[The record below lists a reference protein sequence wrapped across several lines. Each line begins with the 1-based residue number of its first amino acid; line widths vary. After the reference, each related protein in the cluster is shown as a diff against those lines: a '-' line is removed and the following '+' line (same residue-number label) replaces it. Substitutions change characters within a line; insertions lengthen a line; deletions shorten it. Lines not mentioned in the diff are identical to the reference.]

1 VLVSTHLLDVA
12 ERLCDRVVIL
22 RSGRVVAAGT
32 LDALRGGDAGRSLE
46 DVFLELGGADA
57 PP

>member
-1 VLVSTHLLDVA
+1 
-12 ERLCDRVVIL
+12 VVIL

-57 PP
+57 PS